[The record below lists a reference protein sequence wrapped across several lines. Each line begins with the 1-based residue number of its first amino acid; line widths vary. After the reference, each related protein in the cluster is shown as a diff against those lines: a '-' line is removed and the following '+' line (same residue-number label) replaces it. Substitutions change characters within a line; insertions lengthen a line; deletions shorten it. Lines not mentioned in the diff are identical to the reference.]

1 MREPSIAAVLVN
13 WNSRDDVLA
22 ALASLR
28 AQEDPALSIVVV
40 DNGSVDG
47 SAAAIREA
55 CPEVQVIEAGRN
67 LGFAEGCNR
76 GIEATRSDWVL
87 LFNNDA
93 TAEPGCLAEL
103 RRALADAPAEVGMVQ
118 PLIVFAA
125 RPTHANSTGI
135 LVRRS
140 GEAYDRDFDRPVAEA
155 LASGEPFC
163 ATAGAGLYRRSMLEE
178 VRLASGYLDRGF
190 FMYFEDVDLGWRCRL
205 AGYGARYA
213 PRAVVRHRYQ
223 GSASRLGSSFA
234 LNQSRVNR
242 IATLL
247 RAASPWFLVRTA
259 RHTVCDLFRVLRDAG
274 PGPIARLLRRLP
286 GLLRDRARVT
296 RLARVERSALE
307 RRWIKRLPRSS
318 AHGSRPAPAG
328 RAARG

>member
-1 MREPSIAAVLVN
+1 VTVPSIAAVLVN

-55 CPEVQVIEAGRN
+55 CPEVHVIEAGEN

-76 GIEATRSDWVL
+76 GIEAARGDWVF

-93 TAEPGCLAEL
+93 TADPDCLAEL
-103 RRALADAPAEVGMVQ
+103 RRALADATEEVGMVQ
-118 PLIVFAA
+118 PLIIFAA
-125 RPTHANSTGI
+125 RPMHANSTGI

-155 LASGEPFC
+155 GASGEPFC
-163 ATAGAGLYRRSMLEE
+163 ATAGAALYRRSMLEE
-178 VRLASGYLDRGF
+178 VRLPSGYLDRGF

-205 AGYGARYA
+205 AGYRTRFVPG
-213 PRAVVRHRYQ
+213 AVVRHRYQ
-223 GSASRLGSSFA
+223 GSASRLGRSFV
-234 LNQSRVNR
+234 LTQSRVNR

-247 RAASPWFLVRTA
+247 RTASPWFLLRTA
-259 RHTVCDLFRVLRDAG
+259 RHTLRDLFRVLRDAG
-274 PGPIARLLRRLP
+274 PRPIVRLFRRLP
-286 GLLRDRARVT
+286 GLFRDRARVT

-307 RRWIKRLPRSS
+307 REWIKRLRRSS

-328 RAARG
+328 KAARG